1 MKTNTLLNRVDTR
14 LAACAACAVA
24 TGASMAVTTADASI
38 IYSGVVSIPVPND
51 IDGVYL
57 NVVTGAF
64 AGQPP
69 PTGWDVNPYSAVAG
83 QFNLWGASTQTWFS
97 TSGLITGPYNLTFGT
112 VIGGP
117 ASNFFRPGGGTDIGP
132 QMNLNSSNNYLGF
145 QFTNEANGN
154 QIHFGWMQLQFGATA
169 GDRTII
175 GYAYDDVAQT
185 SIGAGVVPEPS
196 TFALLGVMAAGAL
209 GVREWR
215 KRKAA

>member
-14 LAACAACAVA
+14 LAACAVA
-24 TGASMAVTTADASI
+24 AGASMAVTTADASI

-64 AGQPP
+64 GNTPPAGY
-69 PTGWDVNPYSAVAG
+69 DVNPYSAVAG
-83 QFNLWGASTQTWFS
+83 AFNLWGPTTNTWFS
-97 TSGLITGPYNLTFGT
+97 TSGLVTGPYNLTFGT
-112 VIGGP
+112 PIGG
-117 ASNFFRPGGGTDIGP
+117 AATNFFRPGGGTDVGP

-145 QFTNEANGN
+145 QFTNENTG
-154 QIHFGWMQLQFGATA
+154 QTDFGWLQLQFGATA

-175 GYAYDDVAQT
+175 GYAYEDVGGT